1 MNKLKQLVENLAKK
15 AGIDITDVEFA
26 KTLELIKD
34 IEVSEEIAVKLESNL
49 YDLESAKQNYNLK
62 SHFTALALNG
72 VDAQLKDALD
82 EFIEDEAVRNEL
94 LSVKST
100 PARVKSA
107 LTKIRE
113 LESAKAKHEGKG
125 DDGKAKKAQEEID
138 KLIAEFKTKE
148 ATYLSQIA
156 EKEKE
161 KTEAISTFKEEL
173 FYGGL
178 KYANDFDL
186 ETNLLVA
193 KQKINKALA
202 EKGAKKIYNPTTG
215 KFDMKRADDESLDY
229 LDERNNKTSYEDFA
243 KEILSQ
249 NKLLAVTDSTATQ
262 HTQPFVLHT
271 TNGNHTVDT
280 SAYDALQ
287 IP

>member
-1 MNKLKQLVENLAKK
+1 MNKLKQLFENLAKK
-15 AGIDITDVEFA
+15 AGVDTTDESYLKA
-26 KTLELIKD
+26 LESIKD
-34 IEVSEEIAVKLESNL
+34 IEISEDVATKIESNL
-49 YDLESAKQNYNLK
+49 YDIESAKQNYNLK

-72 VDAQLKDALD
+72 VDAQLKEAL
-82 EFIEDEAVRNEL
+82 EELIEDENVRGEL

-100 PARVKSA
+100 PARVKTA
-107 LTKIRE
+107 LGKIRE

-125 DDGKAKKAQEEID
+125 DDGKAKKAQDEID
-138 KLIAEFKTKE
+138 RLVAEFKTKE
-148 ATYLSQIA
+148 ATYLSQIS
-156 EKEKE
+156 EKERE
-161 KTEAISTFKEEL
+161 KLEAISTFKEEL

-193 KQKINKALA
+193 KQKINKALS
-202 EKGAKKIYNPTTG
+202 EKGAKKIYNSTTG
-215 KFDMKRADDESLDY
+215 KFEIKRADDESLDF

-243 KEILSQ
+243 KQILSE
-249 NKLLAVTDSTATQ
+249 NKLLAVTDSTAAT
-262 HTQPFVLHT
+262 HTQPFVQQT
-271 TNGNHTVDT
+271 TNGGQTIDT